1 MNGIVNVS
9 MSRRKFLGMT
19 ATGTGMFVLGF
30 TLPIGRFARA
40 EDQNGVINA
49 FIGIDKEGT
58 VTFQNPFVE
67 MGQGTYT
74 SIPAIIAEELDI
86 EMSALNIVQAP
97 HGDQYKIMF
106 NNTRRFTGGSLSVRS
121 SYGAMRRAGA
131 TARHMLI
138 NASADK
144 WGVSASECSTE
155 PGFVVHK
162 KSGKRESYGELAPL
176 AAKLEPPENV
186 TVKDPSAFRL
196 IGKPI
201 KRTDSLAKS
210 TGQAMFG
217 IDTRLDGMV
226 YAAVK
231 QSPVFGGRVVSFD
244 KAAVMNEPGVIAVEE
259 IPAGVAVI
267 ADLFW
272 HAKTALEKLPVEFD
286 DGENSQ
292 FSDKQY
298 RKKIQSRLD
307 DAGITVED
315 GGDVVTALKGAA
327 RTIQADYVAPFLA
340 HATMEP
346 MNCTAQVLDGH
357 CIVWAP
363 NQSVDSVAQT
373 AARITGLPMTSIE
386 VRTPYLGGG
395 FGRRF
400 IMDYVAQAVTL
411 ATKLKGKP
419 VKVLW
424 TREEDTQHDFYRPM
438 TAARYRAGF
447 DEQGNPVAIHAT
459 TVGEGP
465 FHQLMPGSIPESGI
479 DDSVVDGSIK
489 QPYEITNK
497 RLDYVLEPVAV
508 PIGFWRSVGNSHNG
522 FFKESFMDEMAHTVG
537 MDPVEFRRKLLANHP
552 RYKKV
557 LDTVTRMAGWK
568 GKPWTAG
575 DGKRH
580 AMGVALHESFNTL
593 VGEVAEI
600 SIEDGKVRVHRVCCV
615 VDCGFAV
622 NPAIVAMQMES
633 GIAYG
638 LSAALG
644 EEITIEKGRVV
655 QTNFNTYP
663 ILTPDRMPAI
673 EVEIINSNEALGG
686 IGEPATPPIAP
697 AVCNALFMLTGQRIR
712 TLPLSKFELKDA

>member
-1 MNGIVNVS
+1 
-9 MSRRKFLGMT
+9 
-19 ATGTGMFVLGF
+19 
-30 TLPIGRFARA
+30 
-40 EDQNGVINA
+40 
-49 FIGIDKEGT
+49 
-58 VTFQNPFVE
+58 
-67 MGQGTYT
+67 
-74 SIPAIIAEELDI
+74 
-86 EMSALNIVQAP
+86 
-97 HGDQYKIMF
+97 
-106 NNTRRFTGGSLSVRS
+106 
-121 SYGAMRRAGA
+121 
-131 TARHMLI
+131 
-138 NASADK
+138 
-144 WGVSASECSTE
+144 
-155 PGFVVHK
+155 
-162 KSGKRESYGELAPL
+162 
-176 AAKLEPPENV
+176 
-186 TVKDPSAFRL
+186 
-196 IGKPI
+196 
-201 KRTDSLAKS
+201 
-210 TGQAMFG
+210 
-217 IDTRLDGMV
+217 
-226 YAAVK
+226 
-231 QSPVFGGRVVSFD
+231 
-244 KAAVMNEPGVIAVEE
+244 
-259 IPAGVAVI
+259 
-267 ADLFW
+267 
-272 HAKTALEKLPVEFD
+272 
-286 DGENSQ
+286 
-292 FSDKQY
+292 
-298 RKKIQSRLD
+298 
-307 DAGITVED
+307 
-315 GGDVVTALKGAA
+315 
-327 RTIQADYVAPFLA
+327 
-340 HATMEP
+340 
-346 MNCTAQVLDGH
+346 
-357 CIVWAP
+357 
-363 NQSVDSVAQT
+363 
-373 AARITGLPMTSIE
+373 
-386 VRTPYLGGG
+386 
-395 FGRRF
+395 
-400 IMDYVAQAVTL
+400 
-411 ATKLKGKP
+411 
-419 VKVLW
+419 
-424 TREEDTQHDFYRPM
+424 
-438 TAARYRAGF
+438 
-447 DEQGNPVAIHAT
+447 
-459 TVGEGP
+459 
-465 FHQLMPGSIPESGI
+465 MPGSIPESGI